1 MSNELTVEAKKE
13 NDNDNGSLLLGT
25 GLLVA
30 SMIVIPAIAMKMG
43 LGSSLTGALR
53 IALMRA
59 SSRAANGSSDDSGAA
74 TASFSCH

>member
-13 NDNDNGSLLLGT
+13 NDNGSLLLGT

-74 TASFSCH
+74 TAIFSCH